1 MRSQHILPLL
11 LLLLLLSPC
20 LVHAQQDT
28 TLSLDVQIRA
38 RSEWRDGYKLAV
50 TPGTEANLVT
60 IQRSRLTLNGE
71 WNRFDF
77 RFGAQDIRTFGGPT
91 GQTQGTIGVSEAWW
105 AWNAAGGM
113 RVTVGRQEIKFD
125 DERVVGAVNWSNPG
139 RFLDGIRWDRKAD
152 DPTQGNTTAAI
163 TWDELNQTR
172 RIMAY
177 HRAMIGERHRLS
189 LLIFDQD
196 SETEPS
202 ALTAGFTTR
211 STLGSNAW
219 WATEA
224 YLQQWDGGGTASMV
238 IADAGLN
245 GAGGHRWSTGLDLL
259 TDDASSAAFQPFLGT
274 NHKHYGWID
283 QFYVGTQSNG
293 LTSLRL
299 RHIGPL
305 GQGKAWGATA
315 HHFRDAMFGSLLG
328 NELDLWVTGKADGAL
343 TWHVGWSVF
352 DPTVRHIER
361 QGDVTP
367 DAWNDAAGRLQ
378 QWGWVS
384 LNFTP
389 SIDLR

>member
-1 MRSQHILPLL
+1 MLTRYALTALTT
-11 LLLLLLSPC
+11 LLLSTAP
-20 LVHAQQDT
+20 LFAQQDT
-28 TLSLDVQIRA
+28 TLQLDVQIRA

-50 TPGTEANLVT
+50 APDTEANLVT

-71 WNRFDF
+71 WKQFDF
-77 RFGAQDIRTFGGPT
+77 RLGAQDIRTFGGPA

-105 AWNAAGGM
+105 AWNSKRGM

-139 RFLDGIRWDRKAD
+139 RFLDGIRLDRRAD
-152 DPTQGNTTAAI
+152 DPTKGNTTAAI

-177 HRAMIGERHRLS
+177 HRAIIGERHRVS
-189 LLIFDQD
+189 VLIFDQD
-196 SETEPS
+196 SDTEPS

-211 STLGSNAW
+211 SKLGSNAW

-224 YLQQWDGGGTASMV
+224 YLQQWDVGGTASMV

-245 GAGGHRWSTGLDLL
+245 GGSGHRGSTGPHLL
-259 TDDASSAAFQPFLGT
+259 TGDASSAAFQPFLGT

-305 GQGKAWGATA
+305 GQGMAWGATA

-328 NELDLWVTGKADGAL
+328 NELDLWITGRADGAL

-361 QGDVTP
+361 QGDVAP
-367 DAWNDAAGRLQ
+367 NQWNAAAERLQ